1 MGLDESLNSWESR
14 YSMYPKGRADLFLN
28 LGAIISVFLG
38 IIGDGRLRSLQVVY
52 LLCLRPG
59 LLSVHPILQSMSMY
73 FTVQLYTHTKRMSLV
88 YRGSMCSSRDEP
100 RSHNCV

>member
-14 YSMYPKGRADLFLN
+14 HSMCLKGRADLFLN
-28 LGAIISVFLG
+28 LGAIISAFLG
-38 IIGDGRLRSLQVVY
+38 IIGDGRLRSLQVV
-52 LLCLRPG
+52 CLRPG